1 MSSVAR
7 RRPGSRRRW
16 RMSKRKRQEAILS
29 LIGKHQIATQEE
41 LVDRLGRVGINT
53 TQATV
58 SRDIGELGLVRVGGP
73 ESHYVKPSDGLGAA
87 SPAGREDR
95 LRRLLRDLPLAGGAV
110 RAYVLDARQPFI
122 ERFCWPALK
131 AGALYQ
137 GQYPLATAL
146 GRPLIAQLLVE
157 VAAREGATWVGH
169 GSTGKGNDQV
179 RFEVAVGAL
188 GPQLKVLAPLRDG
201 MAMTR
206 EQEIAYAHAH
216 QLPIEVKP
224 ESPYS
229 VDENL
234 WGRSIEAGVLEGP
247 LLKAAQS
254 AFRWTSSVD
263 NAPASPAVIE
273 LTFERGVPT
282 TLDGRRPGGVSL
294 VEELNR
300 LGGLHGV
307 GRIDMIEDR
316 FVGIKSR
323 EIYEAPAAII
333 LHAAHRALEELVL
346 DGESARFKAS
356 VAQEYARLV
365 YQGKWFTS
373 HRRDLDAYA
382 LSTQRAVTGRVRVK
396 LHKGTVQVVGR
407 SSVYSL
413 YRPKLATYSAGDQ
426 FDHQAAV
433 GFIKLVGLPFGTQAE
448 VQGLAETASLLED
461 DRHVVEV
468 GPGSLEGGLAEPV
481 LRAAVPG

>member
-1 MSSVAR
+1 MPEKIVLAYSGGLDTTVAVR
-7 RRPGSRRRW
+7 WLAQTRGFEVIALTVDLGSQP
-16 RMSKRKRQEAILS
+16 KLEVI
-29 LIGKHQIATQEE
+29 
-41 LVDRLGRVGINT
+41 
-53 TQATV
+53 
-58 SRDIGELGLVRVGGP
+58 
-73 ESHYVKPSDGLGAA
+73 
-87 SPAGREDR
+87 RER
-95 LRRLLRDLPLAGGAV
+95 ALTAGAV
-110 RAYVLDARQPFI
+110 RAYVLDARTPFV

-157 VAAREGATWVGH
+157 AAAREGATWVGH

-179 RFEVAVGAL
+179 RFEVAVAAL
-188 GPQLKVLAPLRDG
+188 SPQLKVLAPLRDG

-206 EQEIAYAHAH
+206 EQEIAYASANK
-216 QLPIEVKP
+216 LPIEVKP

-234 WGRSIEAGVLEGP
+234 WGRSIEAGVLEDA
-247 LLKAAQS
+247 LLKPPED
-254 AFRWTSSVD
+254 AFVWTSSVD
-263 NAPASPAVIE
+263 NAPANSAEIE
-273 LTFERGVPT
+273 LSFERGIPT
-282 TLDGRRPGGVSL
+282 RLTTYPSASGGGICGGVPL
-294 VEELNR
+294 VDELNR

-323 EIYEAPAAII
+323 EIYEAPAAVI

-346 DGESARFKAS
+346 DAETARFKAS
-356 VAQEYARLV
+356 VAAEYARLV

-373 HRRDLDAYA
+373 HRRDLDAYVE
-382 LSTQRAVTGRVRVK
+382 STQRVAAGRVRIK
-396 LHKGTVQVVGR
+396 LHKGTAQVIGR
-407 SSVYSL
+407 SSPYSL
-413 YRPKLATYSAGDQ
+413 YRPQLATYSSGDQ

-433 GFIKLVGLPFGTQAE
+433 GFIKLVGLPVRTQAQ
-448 VQGLAETASLLED
+448 VQGAAATEPLLED

-468 GPGSLEGGLAEPV
+468 GPGPLEGGLAEPV
-481 LRAAVPG
+481 LAPTVPGVVDADLRR

>member
-1 MSSVAR
+1 MPEKIVLAYSGGLDTTVAVKWLIEER
-7 RRPGSRRRW
+7 GFDVLALTIDLGSQPDLAPI
-16 RMSKRKRQEAILS
+16 RQRALT
-29 LIGKHQIATQEE
+29 A
-41 LVDRLGRVGINT
+41 
-53 TQATV
+53 
-58 SRDIGELGLVRVGGP
+58 
-73 ESHYVKPSDGLGAA
+73 GA
-87 SPAGREDR
+87 S
-95 LRRLLRDLPLAGGAV
+95 
-110 RAYVLDARQPFI
+110 RAYVLDARRPFI
-122 ERFCWPALK
+122 ERFCWPALR

-157 VAAREGATWVGH
+157 VATREGATWIAH

-179 RFEVAVGAL
+179 RFDVATAAL
-188 GPQLKVLAPLRDG
+188 APHLKVLAPLRDG
-201 MAMTR
+201 MSMTR
-206 EQEIAYAHAH
+206 EQEIAYARAKN
-216 QLPIEVKP
+216 LPIDIKP

-234 WGRSIEAGVLEGP
+234 WGRSIEAGVLEDA
-247 LLKAAQS
+247 LLTPPED

-263 NAPASPAVIE
+263 NAPASPLLLE
-273 LTFERGVPT
+273 LDFEKGIPIA
-282 TLDGRRPGGVSL
+282 LDSGSKYGMEL
-294 VEELNR
+294 VAELNR
-300 LGGLHGV
+300 IGGLHGA

-323 EIYEAPAAII
+323 EVYEAPAAIV

-346 DGESARFKAS
+346 DGEAARFKTS

-373 HRRDLDAYA
+373 HRRNLDAYV
-382 LSTQRAVTGRVRVK
+382 LSTQEKVTGRVRIK
-396 LHKGTVQVVGR
+396 LHKGTAQVVGR
-407 SSVYSL
+407 SSSYSL

-433 GFIKLVGLPFGTQAE
+433 GFIKLVGLPVRTQAE
-448 VQGLAETASLLED
+448 VQGIAEIEPLLED

-481 LRAAVPG
+481 LRAAVPGIVDSNLRR

>member
-1 MSSVAR
+1 MPEKIVLAFSGGLDTTVAVKWLTETR
-7 RRPGSRRRW
+7 GFDVVAVTVDLGS
-16 RMSKRKRQEAILS
+16 QPDLNAIRERAL
-29 LIGKHQIATQEE
+29 A
-41 LVDRLGRVGINT
+41 
-53 TQATV
+53 A
-58 SRDIGELGLVRVGGP
+58 
-73 ESHYVKPSDGLGAA
+73 GALQ
-87 SPAGREDR
+87 S
-95 LRRLLRDLPLAGGAV
+95 
-110 RAYVLDARQPFI
+110 YVLDARQPFI

-179 RFEVAVGAL
+179 RFDVAVGAIN
-188 GPQLKVLAPLRDG
+188 PQLKVLAPLRDG

-206 EQEIAYAHAH
+206 EEEIAYARAKN
-216 QLPIEVKP
+216 LPIEVKP

-234 WGRSIEAGVLEGP
+234 WGRSIEAGVLEDA
-247 LLKAAQS
+247 LLKPPED

-263 NAPASPAVIE
+263 NAPASPAVVE
-273 LTFERGVPT
+273 LTFRDGVPT
-282 TLDGRRPGGVSL
+282 EPDGRQLGGVAL
-294 VEELNR
+294 VDDLNR

-323 EIYEAPAAII
+323 EIYEAPAAVI
-333 LHAAHRALEELVL
+333 LHTAHRALEDLVL
-346 DGESARFKAS
+346 DAEVGRFKTS
-356 VAQEYARLV
+356 VAAEYARLV

-373 HRRDLDAYA
+373 HRRDLDAYVQ
-382 LSTQRAVTGRVRVK
+382 STQSPVSGTVRLK
-396 LHKGTVQVVGR
+396 LHKGSAQVIGR
-407 SSVYSL
+407 SSPYSL
-413 YRPKLATYSAGDQ
+413 YRPQLATYSAGDQ

-433 GFIKLVGLPFGTQAE
+433 GFIKLVGLPVRTQAA
-448 VQGLAETASLLED
+448 VQGSAVTEPLLED

-468 GPGSLEGGLAEPV
+468 GPGALEVRLAEPV
-481 LRAAVPG
+481 LRAAVPGIVDPNLGR